1 MNVDDIKTTAVIGA
15 GEIGHGIAVGLALAG
30 YQVRMNSTT
39 EASLEKGMAAV
50 QADLDRL
57 VNLGFVSPDQAA
69 EAPDRIST
77 TLSLEEAAQDADVV
91 FEAVYENIA
100 LKQQIFGDLDRF
112 CPERTILASSTSTI
126 IPSFLAEPT
135 QRPDRVLVA
144 HYNGPSYL
152 SPLVEIVRN
161 DLTSD
166 ETVEAVYQILLKV
179 GKSPVLAQKEVP
191 GFIANRLL
199 AALLREA
206 LSMVQRGIASPE
218 DIDTVL
224 KTGHARR
231 WVVAGVFEMVEI
243 AAGWDLALAAYPQ
256 VLPDIDSSPSD
267 ILTLV
272 KEMVDQGKLGAKSGQ
287 GFFDWT
293 PESAEASRQKMAR
306 AFVEIEKWYREGHA

>member
-30 YQVRMNSTT
+30 YQVRLNSTT
-39 EASLEKGMAAV
+39 EASLEKGMTAV

-57 VNLGFVSPDQAA
+57 VNLGFVSPDLAA
-69 EAPDRIST
+69 AAPARIST
-77 TLSLEEAAQDADVV
+77 TLSLEEAAQDVDVV

-100 LKQQIFGDLDRF
+100 LKQQVFGDLDRF
-112 CPERTILASSTSTI
+112 CPGRTILASSTSTI
-126 IPSFLAEPT
+126 IPSLLAEPT

-243 AAGWDLALAAYPQ
+243 AAGWDLALAAFPQ

-293 PESAEASRQKMAR
+293 PESAEASRQKMAQ
-306 AFVEIEKWYREGHA
+306 AFIEIEKWNREGHA

>member
-1 MNVDDIKTTAVIGA
+1 M
-15 GEIGHGIAVGLALAG
+15 
-30 YQVRMNSTT
+30 
-39 EASLEKGMAAV
+39 
-50 QADLDRL
+50 
-57 VNLGFVSPDQAA
+57 
-69 EAPDRIST
+69 
-77 TLSLEEAAQDADVV
+77 
-91 FEAVYENIA
+91 
-100 LKQQIFGDLDRF
+100 
-112 CPERTILASSTSTI
+112 
-126 IPSFLAEPT
+126 
-135 QRPDRVLVA
+135 LVA

-272 KEMVDQGKLGAKSGQ
+272 KEMVDQGKLGSQVGP
-287 GFFDWT
+287 GFLRLDAGVRRGIPSEDGPGVYRNREVVPGRVRVSSISPTRMVGSRLT
-293 PESAEASRQKMAR
+293 P
-306 AFVEIEKWYREGHA
+306 GC